1 MTESER
7 TRISELIV
15 AIDGGNV
22 HALDELSR
30 LVSARMLSVARAI
43 VRDRA
48 LAEDVVQDS
57 FVKIITSAKGFK
69 PTTNGYAWICK
80 IVHNT
85 ALNALRRERRSKTVD
100 IDELFDISDGADI
113 SEQASAAADVKRAT
127 SALSPIERQL
137 IYQKYFM
144 DFTVRDSAKAIGKS
158 KSQVARLIS
167 AAEQKMRDTISRD
180 KTDG

>member
-30 LVSARMLSVARAI
+30 LVSARMLSVARAT

-57 FVKIITSAKGFK
+57 FVKIITGAKGFK
-69 PTTNGYAWICK
+69 PNTNGYAWICK

-85 ALNALRRERRSKTVD
+85 ALKALRRERRGNTVD
-100 IDELFDISDGADI
+100 IDEFFDISDGADI

-127 SALSPIERQL
+127 SALSPIERRL

-144 DFTVRDSAKAIGKS
+144 DFTVRDSAKAVGKS